1 MGKYRSASVVK
12 RDSRLSMASKTG
24 ILLVLLGLLA
34 GTWAQTCEDF
44 GVVDAPPCNADANC
58 TASQGCACSGDE
70 PDIPLEDR
78 PMIVYLTFDDAL
90 TQLLHTEYFTQL
102 FDGTY
107 SNPNGCPIRAT
118 FFLTHESNDYTLVN
132 KYYSEG
138 HEMAS
143 HSITHL
149 NDQNYWEGL
158 DVEGWRSEITDMRSM
173 IANFGQVAEE
183 DIIGMRSPF
192 LINGGD
198 TMLSMMSEDGF
209 TYDST
214 VASLEFGYFN
224 LENGRWPYTYDYAS
238 TMDCQIPPCAT
249 CSFPGVWSQPI
260 LDLEDSRIPGFN
272 ETHGYPCAMLDSCVI
287 EVEDENG
294 DVQDETA
301 DMVYEMLKKN
311 FERAYNG
318 RTRAPLGFY
327 THAAWWAS
335 EELEHR
341 FEGFKMW
348 MDDMMNNY
356 DDVWVVPIRAGIEYM
371 MDPVAKDE
379 LDFYEPFGCADLPDF
394 TCFSPRNCRYT
405 DVEYP
410 DFSAEEIYMAS
421 CVQCPPQYPWV
432 GNPDGN

>member
-1 MGKYRSASVVK
+1 MGVVK

-24 ILLVLLGLLA
+24 ILLVLLGLPA

-44 GVVDAPPCNADANC
+44 GVVDAPPCDANSNC

-102 FDGTY
+102 LDGTY

-138 HEMAS
+138 
-143 HSITHL
+143 
-149 NDQNYWEGL
+149 L

-173 IANFGQVAEE
+173 IANYGQVAEE

-214 VASLEFGYFN
+214 VA
-224 LENGRWPYTYDYAS
+224 
-238 TMDCQIPPCAT
+238 
-249 CSFPGVWSQPI
+249 
-260 LDLEDSRIPGFN
+260 
-272 ETHGYPCAMLDSCVI
+272 
-287 EVEDENG
+287 
-294 DVQDETA
+294 
-301 DMVYEMLKKN
+301 
-311 FERAYNG
+311 
-318 RTRAPLGFY
+318 
-327 THAAWWAS
+327 
-335 EELEHR
+335 
-341 FEGFKMW
+341 
-348 MDDMMNNY
+348 
-356 DDVWVVPIRAGIEYM
+356 
-371 MDPVAKDE
+371 
-379 LDFYEPFGCADLPDF
+379 
-394 TCFSPRNCRYT
+394 
-405 DVEYP
+405 
-410 DFSAEEIYMAS
+410 
-421 CVQCPPQYPWV
+421 
-432 GNPDGN
+432 

>member
-1 MGKYRSASVVK
+1 MGVVK

-78 PMIVYLTFDDAL
+78 PMIVCLTFDDAL

-149 NDQNYWEGL
+149 NDPNYWEGL

-173 IANFGQVAEE
+173 IAKYGQVAEE

-238 TMDCQIPPCAT
+238 TMDCQIPP
-249 CSFPGVWSQPI
+249 VQPVPS
-260 LDLEDSRIPGFN
+260 LESGPSRSSTWRTAGFQ
-272 ETHGYPCAMLDSCVI
+272 GS
-287 EVEDENG
+287 
-294 DVQDETA
+294 
-301 DMVYEMLKKN
+301 
-311 FERAYNG
+311 
-318 RTRAPLGFY
+318 TRHTD
-327 THAAWWAS
+327 THAPCWTAALS
-335 EELEHR
+335 KSKT
-341 FEGFKMW
+341 KMGT
-348 MDDMMNNY
+348 Y
-356 DDVWVVPIRAGIEYM
+356 RT
-371 MDPVAKDE
+371 K
-379 LDFYEPFGCADLPDF
+379 
-394 TCFSPRNCRYT
+394 
-405 DVEYP
+405 
-410 DFSAEEIYMAS
+410 
-421 CVQCPPQYPWV
+421 PQIWCTKC
-432 GNPDGN
+432 